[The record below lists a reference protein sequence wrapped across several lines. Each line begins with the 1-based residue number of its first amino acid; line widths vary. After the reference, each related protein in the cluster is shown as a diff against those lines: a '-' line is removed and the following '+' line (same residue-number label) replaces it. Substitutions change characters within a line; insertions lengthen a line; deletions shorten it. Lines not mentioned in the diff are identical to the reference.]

1 MIEAGVLKILCEHA
15 HSMNARLRLNAVWG
29 LKHLV
34 NTAPNPLKMNCVEEL
49 GAGWLKQIISNDAED
64 SGYFTAHRNDR
75 EVGNGS
81 GVAMGMGTPNAAGEQ
96 VDLLNAVEEEYT
108 GSAAGADEDDE
119 DEVNMIDS
127 IGALSKPENRSSNQH
142 LSGHLDIKT
151 SAGIDHRKRLT
162 GAIDL
167 EIQERLQAR
176 KDDIAVQEQA
186 LNLIQNLICGPG
198 APEMVDYVFRE
209 LGQDKFFDI
218 LATRL
223 LPKVPDLFRRDRR
236 SSENNLRH
244 IPPPPEIVKAVC
256 YIIVHI
262 AASSPK
268 HRQLLMSQH
277 ELLTLLVPLFSH
289 VNKEI
294 RAACAWLVINLTWVD
309 DQLDRGSCKVRA
321 HELRRLGIYAKLEEM
336 ESDPEL
342 DVRERTKT
350 ALHQMSDLL
359 RGSG

>member
-1 MIEAGVLKILCEHA
+1 MIEAGVLQILCEHA

-34 NTAPNPLKMNCVEEL
+34 HTAPNSLKMNCVEEL

-64 SGYFTAHRNDR
+64 VGYFTAHRSDR
-75 EVGNGS
+75 EAGS

-96 VDLLNAVEEEYT
+96 VDLLNAVEEEST
-108 GSAAGADEDDE
+108 GSAVGADEDDE

-127 IGALSKPENRSSNQH
+127 IGALSKPENRASNQH
-142 LSGHLDIKT
+142 LSGHLDSRAT
-151 SAGIDHRKRLT
+151 AGIEHRSRLT

-186 LNLIQNLICGPG
+186 LNLIQNLICGP
-198 APEMVDYVFRE
+198 AASEMVDFVFRE

-244 IPPPPEIVKAVC
+244 VPPPPEIVKAVC
-256 YIIVHI
+256 YIVVHI

-277 ELLTLLVPLFSH
+277 ELLSLIVPLFGH
-289 VNKEI
+289 ANKEI
-294 RAACAWLVINLTWVD
+294 RAACAWLVINLTWID
-309 DQLDRGSCKVRA
+309 DHQDRGPCKIRA
-321 HELRRLGIYAKLEEM
+321 HELRKLGIYEKLEEM
-336 ESDPEL
+336 ESDSEL

-350 ALHQMSDLL
+350 ALHQMSELL
-359 RGSG
+359 RGVN